1 VARAARA
8 LFAPRNKNWEALM
21 KKRLLGAAAPAALAL
36 SFAAAAEAKTLVYC
50 SEGSPEN
57 FNPQINTTGTSFD
70 AAYPVFNRLVEF
82 EAGSTNVVPG
92 LAEKWDVSDDGLTYT
107 FHLRKGVKF
116 HSNKSFKPTRD
127 FGADDVV
134 ATFNRMW
141 KADDPYA
148 KVSGGAYDYFNDMG
162 MPDLLKSVEKVDDNT
177 VKFTLNKPEAPFIAN
192 LAMDF
197 AAIHSKEYMDAMQKA
212 GTPEQVD
219 QAPIGTGP
227 WTFVDYQ
234 KDAVI
239 RYKANPDYFRGKQKI
254 DTLVY
259 AITPDATA
267 RMAKLQ
273 AGECHVAPYPN
284 PADLDKLKADQ
295 NLQVLQQEG
304 LNVGYL
310 AFNTEKKPFDDKR
323 VRQALNMAIDKEAII
338 KAVYQAAGKPAHNPI
353 PPTIWSYNESIK
365 PYPYDPKKAQEMLK
379 EAGVTS
385 LNTDVW
391 YMPVQRPYNPDAKKI
406 AELIQ
411 ADLSKIGITA
421 ELKTFE
427 WGEYRKRLQAG
438 EHQMGLLGWTGDNGD
453 PDNFM
458 GVLLSCGSARPG
470 GQNIAK
476 WCNQDFTKLLDE
488 ARQTADQ
495 AKRTELYMKAQEIF
509 HEEAPWFPIA
519 HSVVYMP
526 MSKKVVGYKIHP
538 FGTHIFEGVDI
549 QG

>member
-1 VARAARA
+1 M
-8 LFAPRNKNWEALM
+8 N
-21 KKRLLGAAAPAALAL
+21 KRLLGAAAAAALAL
-36 SFAAAAEAKTLVYC
+36 GFAAAAEAKTLVYC

-70 AAYPVFNRLVEF
+70 AAYPIFSRLVEF
-82 EAGSTNVVPG
+82 GPGSTEVIPG

-116 HSNKSFKPTRD
+116 HSNKAFKPTRD
-127 FGADDVV
+127 FNADDVV

-141 KADDPYA
+141 KADDAYA

-162 MPDLLKSVEKVDDNT
+162 MPDLLKAVEKVDDNT
-177 VKFTLNKPEAPFIAN
+177 VKFSLNKPEAPFIAN

-197 AAIHSKEYMDAMQKA
+197 AAIHSKEYMDAMLKA

-227 WTFVDYQ
+227 WSLVDYQ

-239 RYKANPDYFRGKQKI
+239 RYKVNPDYFRGKQKI
-254 DTLVY
+254 DNLVY

-273 AGECHVAPYPN
+273 AGECQIAPYPN
-284 PADLDKLKADQ
+284 PADLQKLKADK
-295 NLQVLQQEG
+295 NLQVMEQEG

-310 AFNTEKKPFDDKR
+310 AFNVEKKPFDDKR
-323 VRQALNMAIDKEAII
+323 VRQALNMAIDKDAII
-338 KAVYQAAGKPAHNPI
+338 KAVYQGAGKPAHNPI
-353 PPTIWSYNESIK
+353 PPTIWSYNENIK
-365 PYPYDPKKAQEMLK
+365 AYPYDPKKAQEMLK

-385 LNTDVW
+385 LSTDLW

-406 AELIQ
+406 AELVQ
-411 ADLSKIGITA
+411 ADLAKIGITA

-526 MSKKVVGYKIHP
+526 MSKKVSGYKVHP

-549 QG
+549 EG

>member
-1 VARAARA
+1 MSRFLSATA
-8 LFAPRNKNWEALM
+8 M
-21 KKRLLGAAAPAALAL
+21 ALAL
-36 SFAAAAEAKTLVYC
+36 AAGMAASAEAKTLVYC

>member
-1 VARAARA
+1 
-8 LFAPRNKNWEALM
+8 M
-21 KKRLLGAAAPAALAL
+21 KIRLLGAVAAAALAL
-36 SFAAAAEAKTLVYC
+36 SFAAGAEAKTLVYC

-70 AAYPVFNRLVEF
+70 AAYPIFSRLVEF
-82 EAGSTNVVPG
+82 APGSTEVIPG

-116 HSNKSFKPTRD
+116 HSNKAFKPTRD

-162 MPDLLKSVEKVDDNT
+162 MPDLLKAVEKVDANT

-197 AAIHSKEYMDAMQKA
+197 AAIHSKEYMDAMLKA

-227 WTFVDYQ
+227 WSFVDYQ

-239 RYKANPDYFRGKQKI
+239 RYKSNPDYFRGKRKI
-254 DTLVY
+254 DNLVY

-273 AGECHVAPYPN
+273 AGECQIAPYPN
-284 PADLDKLKADQ
+284 PADLEKLKADK

-310 AFNTEKKPFDDKR
+310 AFNVEKKPFDDKR
-323 VRQALNMAIDKEAII
+323 VRQALNMAIDKDAII
-338 KAVYQAAGKPAHNPI
+338 KAVYQGAGKPAKNPI
-353 PPTIWSYNESIK
+353 PPTIWSYNDNVK
-365 PYPYDPKKAQEMLK
+365 AYPHDAKKAQELLK
-379 EAGVTS
+379 EAGVS
-385 LNTDVW
+385 NLKTDLW

-406 AELIQ
+406 AELVQ
-411 ADLSKIGITA
+411 ADLAKIGITA

-488 ARQTADQ
+488 ARQTSDQ

-526 MSKKVVGYKIHP
+526 MSKKVTGYKVHP

>member
-1 VARAARA
+1 M
-8 LFAPRNKNWEALM
+8 N
-21 KKRLLGAAAPAALAL
+21 KRLLGAAAAAALAL
-36 SFAAAAEAKTLVYC
+36 GFAAAAEAKTLVYC

-70 AAYPVFNRLVEF
+70 AAYPIFSRLVEF
-82 EAGSTNVVPG
+82 APGSTEVVPG

-116 HSNKSFKPTRD
+116 HSNKAFKPTRD
-127 FGADDVV
+127 FTADDVV

-141 KADDPYA
+141 KADDAYA

-162 MPDLLKSVEKVDDNT
+162 MPDLLKAVEKVDDNT
-177 VKFTLNKPEAPFIAN
+177 VKFSLNKPEAPFIAN

-197 AAIHSKEYMDAMQKA
+197 AAIHSKEYMDAMLKA

-227 WTFVDYQ
+227 WSLVDYQ

-239 RYKANPDYFRGKQKI
+239 RYKVNPDYFRGKQKI
-254 DTLVY
+254 DNLVY

-273 AGECHVAPYPN
+273 AGECQIAPYPN
-284 PADLDKLKADQ
+284 PADLEKLKADK
-295 NLQVLQQEG
+295 NLQVLEQEG

-310 AFNTEKKPFDDKR
+310 AFNVEKKPFDDKR
-323 VRQALNMAIDKEAII
+323 VRQALNMAIDKDAII
-338 KAVYQAAGKPAHNPI
+338 KAVYQGAGKPAHNPI
-353 PPTIWSYNESIK
+353 PPTIWSYNENIK
-365 PYPYDPKKAQEMLK
+365 AYPYDPKKAQEMLK

-385 LNTDVW
+385 LSTDLW

-406 AELIQ
+406 AELAQ
-411 ADLSKIGITA
+411 ADLAKIGITA

-526 MSKKVVGYKIHP
+526 MSKKVSGYKVHP

-549 QG
+549 EG

>member
-1 VARAARA
+1 
-8 LFAPRNKNWEALM
+8 M
-21 KKRLLGAAAPAALAL
+21 KIRLLGAV
-36 SFAAAAEAKTLVYC
+36 AAAVLVLGLTAGAEAKTLVYC

-57 FNPQINTTGTSFD
+57 FNPQINTTGTSLD

-82 EAGSTNVVPG
+82 EPG
-92 LAEKWDVSDDGLTYT
+92 TTKVIPSLAEKWDVSDDGLSYT

-116 HSNKSFKPTRD
+116 HTSKNFKPTRD
-127 FGADDVV
+127 FTADDVV

-148 KVSGGAYDYFNDMG
+148 KVSGGAYDYFSDMG
-162 MPDLLKSVEKVDDNT
+162 MPDLLKSIDKVDDHT
-177 VKFTLNKPEAPFIAN
+177 VKFVLNRPEAPFIAN
-192 LAMDF
+192 MAMDF
-197 AAIHSKEYMDAMQKA
+197 AAIHSKEYMDAMLKA
-212 GTPEQVD
+212 GTPEMVD
-219 QAPIGTGP
+219 QNPIGTGP
-227 WTFVDYQ
+227 FEFVDYQ
-234 KDAVI
+234 KDSVI
-239 RYKANPDYFRGKQKI
+239 RYKANPSYFRGKQKI
-254 DTLVY
+254 DNLVF

-273 AGECHVAPYPN
+273 AGECQIAPYPN
-284 PADLDKLKADQ
+284 PADLDQLKADK

-310 AFNTEKKPFDDKR
+310 AFNTMKKPFDDKR
-323 VRQALNMAIDKEAII
+323 VRQALNMAIDKAAII
-338 KAVYQAAGKPAHNPI
+338 KAVYQGAGKPAKNPI
-353 PPTIWSYNESIK
+353 PPTIWSYDDAIK
-365 PYPYDPKKAQEMLK
+365 PWPYDPKKAAALLK
-379 EAGVTS
+379 EAGVTN
-385 LNTDVW
+385 LQTDLW

-411 ADLSKIGITA
+411 SDLAKVGVTA

-458 GVLLSCGSARPG
+458 GVLLSCKSAREG
-470 GQNIAK
+470 GQNIAH
-476 WCNQDFTKLLDE
+476 WCNEAFSKLMDE
-488 ARQTADQ
+488 AKLTADR
-495 AKRTELYMKAQEIF
+495 AKRTALYEKAQVIF

-526 MSKKVVGYKIHP
+526 MSKNVVGYKVHP
-538 FGTHIFEGVDI
+538 LGTHIFEGVDLK
-549 QG
+549 G